1 MSVVPPRPFPSSSA
15 MKSNP
20 GVLPDVPTVGDFVPG
35 YEASALQGHWRAQGN
50 ARRDRRQAQHAAVMR
65 AEAKLQ
71 RLLDRAVGWG
81 NPDRPLFFDT
91 RNALDFMQLLAFAGV
106 DRARKHAKTFEPL
119 VDLHPRFFS
128 SSCDLAQVKPI
139 TAVWSLWAMSGC
151 GIMRNS
157 GPSRNEVPHNVE
169 PHVSRRRGDG
179 RCAADE
185 LHL

>member
-1 MSVVPPRPFPSSSA
+1 MVFDDELLAEPLGQPLTGQARGDVGGAAKTVPEFISYV
-15 MKSNP
+15 KSNP

-81 NPDRPLFFDT
+81 NPDRPLFFDA

-128 SSCDLAQVKPI
+128 SSCDLAQVLEMG
-139 TAVWSLWAMSGC
+139 V
-151 GIMRNS
+151 
-157 GPSRNEVPHNVE
+157 
-169 PHVSRRRGDG
+169 
-179 RCAADE
+179 ADT
-185 LHL
+185 HG